1 MEKIINNIIDINGWI
16 KSKDK
21 NTFNQDLKNQE
32 LELFISDK
40 KANGINKIVTFI
52 IIYLKEYVNSKFI
65 KLKEIILLKIPSNE
79 KTFIEKEF
87 IVIILFKFSTNEEK
101 EIFVL
106 KMDFPISIIISDIK
120 ELKYIIN
127 LQIK

>member
-1 MEKIINNIIDINGWI
+1 MINKIIDINGWI

-32 LELFISDK
+32 LELFINDK

-52 IIYLKEYVNSKFI
+52 IIYLKEYVNNKFI
-65 KLKEIILLKIPSNE
+65 KLKEIMLLKIPSNE
-79 KTFIEKEF
+79 KTFMEEEF
-87 IVIILFKFSTNEEK
+87 IVITLFKFSTNEEK

-106 KMDFPISIIISDIK
+106 KTDFPISIIISDIK
-120 ELKYIIN
+120 ELKNIIN

>member
-1 MEKIINNIIDINGWI
+1 M
-16 KSKDK
+16 
-21 NTFNQDLKNQE
+21 
-32 LELFISDK
+32 
-40 KANGINKIVTFI
+40 
-52 IIYLKEYVNSKFI
+52 
-65 KLKEIILLKIPSNE
+65 LLKIPSNE
-79 KTFIEKEF
+79 KTFMEEEF
-87 IVIILFKFSTNEEK
+87 IVITLFKFSTNEEK

>member
-79 KTFIEKEF
+79 KTFIEEEF
-87 IVIILFKFSTNEEK
+87 IVITLFKFSTNEEK